1 MISATSSFTYFA
13 LLTLTYFILRYL
25 MVDKYENKGSSALGI
40 ALLIVYLG
48 ISFILQLLANMS
60 NAKERCGGTPQIL
73 TALTYTAIPNV
84 LIFGMLIMLL
94 MFFPGWKAPF
104 SNTLGYLIISSPIF
118 KARDVFNSILIKKS
132 NNKLLNMVYRDP
144 SLMINEMTPENFDIF
159 ISKMGEAKNPI
170 LVPTFREHI
179 PKLYNLVIMK
189 DRLAEFMWYLL
200 TGALVISNSNSYI
213 QTFKCNR
220 TAGELSSKL
229 DKALA
234 KSSKK
239 QKKKQKWKLA
249 Y

>member
-25 MVDKYENKGSSALGI
+25 MVDKYENKGNSSLGS

-48 ISFILQLLANMS
+48 IMFLLQFLANMS
-60 NAKERCGGTPQIL
+60 NAKERCGGSPQIL
-73 TALTYTAIPNV
+73 TALAYTAIPNI
-84 LIFGMLIMLL
+84 LIFGMLMIMLI
-94 MFFPGWKAPF
+94 FFPGWKAPF

-118 KARDVFNSILIKKS
+118 KAKNVFNNILVEKS
-132 NNKLLNMVYRDP
+132 NNKLLNRVYNNP
-144 SLMINEMTPENFDIF
+144 SLMINEITPENFDIF
-159 ISKMGEAKNPI
+159 ISKMGELKNPI
-170 LVPTFREHI
+170 LVHNFREYI
-179 PKLYNLVIMK
+179 PKLYNLVVMK
-189 DRLAEFMWYLL
+189 DRLSEFMWYLL

-229 DKALA
+229 DKALT
-234 KSSKK
+234 KGSKK
-239 QKKKQKWKLA
+239 KKKKQKWKLA